1 MNSSTGTQ
9 AASSAPLPVPAP
21 AKSRRLS
28 LKRVVRALVI
38 GIALVYTSLCGFLW
52 FDQAH
57 FIFFPSGPEY
67 LTPVGFK
74 VSFQDIW
81 VPVPFSSQ
89 ENLAS
94 SGNSSPERL
103 HGWWLPNP
111 SSNRVLLYL
120 HGNGGNIAS
129 NLEHA
134 VRLRNFGASV
144 LIVDYR
150 GYGRS
155 TGGFPSESRV
165 YEDAEVAW
173 QYLVQQKKIKPEEI
187 IIYGHSL
194 GGAIAIEL
202 ASHHPEAGGLIAE
215 STFTSIEDMSKKQ
228 HVYSFFPIHLLLSQ
242 KFASLSKIPAVKM
255 PALFIHGTGDELA
268 PYHMSE
274 RLYEAAVGP
283 KKLVLIED
291 AGHEDCAIVGGEKY
305 KNAVQAFLKNQN

>member
-1 MNSSTGTQ
+1 M
-9 AASSAPLPVPAP
+9 
-21 AKSRRLS
+21 
-28 LKRVVRALVI
+28 
-38 GIALVYTSLCGFLW
+38 
-52 FDQAH
+52 
-57 FIFFPSGPEY
+57 
-67 LTPVGFK
+67 
-74 VSFQDIW
+74 
-81 VPVPFSSQ
+81 
-89 ENLAS
+89 
-94 SGNSSPERL
+94 
-103 HGWWLPNP
+103 
-111 SSNRVLLYL
+111 LLYL

-155 TGGFPSESRV
+155 TGPFPSEAHV

-268 PYHMSE
+268 SYHMSE

-305 KNAVQAFLKNQN
+305 KNAVQAFLKNQH

>member
-1 MNSSTGTQ
+1 M
-9 AASSAPLPVPAP
+9 
-21 AKSRRLS
+21 
-28 LKRVVRALVI
+28 
-38 GIALVYTSLCGFLW
+38 YTSLCGFLW

-74 VSFQDIW
+74 VPFQDVW

-89 ENLAS
+89 ENFAS

-155 TGGFPSESRV
+155 TGSFPSESRV
-165 YEDAEVAW
+165 YEDAEAAW
-173 QYLVQQKKIKPEEI
+173 QYLVRERKIKPEEI

-215 STFTSIEDMSKKQ
+215 STFTSIEDMSKKER
-228 HVYSFFPIHLLLSQ
+228 VYSFFPIHLLLSQ
-242 KFASLSKIPAVKM
+242 EFASLSKIPAIKM
-255 PALFIHGTGDELA
+255 PVLFIHGTGDELA

-274 RLYEAAVGP
+274 RLYGAAVGP

-305 KNAVQAFLKNQN
+305 RDAVETFLKLRK